1 MLSRHSLA
9 RLPQLTRLNRPR
21 LWVNTCAPRRTG
33 CSLAR
38 IIVYD
43 LGFEECQ
50 RAQLANRSDITL
62 RPFEFSR
69 FPPHFDLTVAA
80 GQYAWKPAIVKE
92 VVLER
97 CWSAARARVAG

>member
-1 MLSRHSLA
+1 M
-9 RLPQLTRLNRPR
+9 
-21 LWVNTCAPRRTG
+21 NTCARRRTG

-80 GQYAWKPAIVKE
+80 GQNSLQDFEIV
-92 VVLER
+92 LLIFL
-97 CWSAARARVAG
+97 ARLPCP